1 VEEKGKLEHEFIVI
15 IRESLALTFAIP
27 HTHIFSSI
35 LKVIFF
41 STCCYINLR
50 CLRVF
55 TGMSMQHLVTP
66 GSAEASSYSSEQDAD
81 ARQSGTTA
89 VISISAKTRVALLS
103 ILSNLY
109 GCAASKSILSLMAS
123 MENFCN
129 EGDRL
134 TSASYVVSQ
143 HDQFLVASLRTESLC
158 LWGWALPLLYPDH
171 SARVELLGS
180 LLVSSEVLF
189 AVALERGDSS
199 DDDKV
204 WSDHELQ
211 YRKLD
216 ILCKRLRVSDM
227 LHCFTATPIIV
238 GNSAD
243 AKTSH
248 SHEGRINQTSTATQ
262 QDSGRPNPLP
272 TISLLRTAIIERSL
286 KGKNNC
292 SDNLNKFYLALCQ
305 QAMSNLIL
313 WNDLFISSNDAN
325 DHDISGG
332 RELSAS
338 PGSAGGNFA
347 NWGDTGSLQVNPTKF
362 HFDSSKCADS
372 ISVVSPSGLP
382 AVTANQRAT
391 KVWGTVL
398 STTCFSPKS
407 GVHRWAVKLDKC
419 ERGHVF
425 VGVSTA
431 RVNLKTYVGGDSN
444 GWGLI
449 GTQALWH
456 DRNKLRGDYGSTF
469 RTGAIVVVTL
479 DTNVGTL
486 SFGSWRDKSSAPVCN
501 GPLSPQALA
510 LMASPR
516 RGAVPGS
523 AGGPSIEDW
532 GIAFEGLPL
541 DVKLYP
547 GKEIRRLI

>member
-1 VEEKGKLEHEFIVI
+1 M
-15 IRESLALTFAIP
+15 
-27 HTHIFSSI
+27 
-35 LKVIFF
+35 
-41 STCCYINLR
+41 NLR

-55 TGMSMQHLVTP
+55 TGKSMQRLVTP
-66 GSAEASSYSSEQDAD
+66 GSVEMSCSASSEEDAD
-81 ARQSGTTA
+81 ARQAGA
-89 VISISAKTRVALLS
+89 LADVSISTKTRVALLS
-103 ILSNLY
+103 MLSNFY
-109 GCAASKSILSLMAS
+109 SCAASKSIQSLMAS
-123 MENFCN
+123 MEYFFKQ
-129 EGDRL
+129 GDGS
-134 TSASYVVSQ
+134 TSRADVDSEQ
-143 HDQFLVASLRTESLC
+143 DQFLVATLCTESLS
-158 LWGWALPLLYPDH
+158 LWGCALPLLYPDH

-180 LLVSSEVLF
+180 LLVSPQSSSAAALDVVYSRDDSTASF
-189 AVALERGDSS
+189 ARAKSCALTDN
-199 DDDKV
+199 
-204 WSDHELQ
+204 ELHC
-211 YRKLD
+211 RKIE

-227 LHCFTATPIIV
+227 LNCFVATPIFV
-238 GNSAD
+238 SSSAE
-243 AKTSH
+243 AEFNRNK
-248 SHEGRINQTSTATQ
+248 EGRINETSTVIQ

-272 TISLLRTAIIERSL
+272 TISLLSTAIAERSS
-286 KGKNNC
+286 KGRNNS

-305 QAMSNLIL
+305 RAMTNLIL
-313 WNDLFISSNDAN
+313 WNDLSMSSNDAN

-332 RELSAS
+332 GELSRS
-338 PGSAGGNFA
+338 PGSAGGTGSHWA
-347 NWGDTGSLQVNPTKF
+347 DRGSLQVNPTKF
-362 HFDSSKCADS
+362 SFDSSKCADS
-372 ISVVSPSGLP
+372 ISVVSSSGSP
-382 AVTANQRAT
+382 PVTANQRAT

-469 RTGAIVVVTL
+469 RTGAVVVITL

-486 SFGSWRDKSSAPVCN
+486 SFGLWKDRSSPPESSTA
-501 GPLSPQALA
+501 PLSPQA

-523 AGGPSIEDW
+523 AGGPLIEDW

-547 GKEIRRLI
+547 GKRIRSLTIMFFFHSLSDACEFYFLKFSLRSQLLECIRETIV

>member
-1 VEEKGKLEHEFIVI
+1 
-15 IRESLALTFAIP
+15 
-27 HTHIFSSI
+27 
-35 LKVIFF
+35 
-41 STCCYINLR
+41 
-50 CLRVF
+50 
-55 TGMSMQHLVTP
+55 
-66 GSAEASSYSSEQDAD
+66 
-81 ARQSGTTA
+81 
-89 VISISAKTRVALLS
+89 
-103 ILSNLY
+103 
-109 GCAASKSILSLMAS
+109 

-129 EGDRL
+129 EGAEL
-134 TSASYVVSQ
+134 TSASCANSQ
-143 HDQFLVASLRTESLC
+143 HDQFLVAALRTESLC
-158 LWGWALPLLYPDH
+158 LWGWSLPLLYPDH
-171 SARVELLGS
+171 SARVRLLQSLLDSSQSSSVAALEAGDSRDDSTDWSDQELLS
-180 LLVSSEVLF
+180 
-189 AVALERGDSS
+189 
-199 DDDKV
+199 
-204 WSDHELQ
+204 
-211 YRKLD
+211 RKLD
-216 ILCKRLRVSDM
+216 ILCKRLRASDL
-227 LHCFTATPIIV
+227 LHCFMATPVIV
-238 GNSAD
+238 GNSVD
-243 AKTSH
+243 AKFNDNQ
-248 SHEGRINQTSTATQ
+248 EGRTNQTSTATQ
-262 QDSGRPNPLP
+262 QDSGRQNPLP
-272 TISLLRTAIIERSL
+272 TISLLSTAIIERSRQ
-286 KGKNNC
+286 GRNNR

-305 QAMSNLIL
+305 QAMSNLLL
-313 WNDLFISSNDAN
+313 WNGLFISSNDAN

-338 PGSAGGNFA
+338 PGTAGGNGSH
-347 NWGDTGSLQVNPTKF
+347 WTDTGSLQVNPTKF
-362 HFDSSKCADS
+362 HFDSGKCADS

-407 GVHRWAVKLDKC
+407 GVHRWAIKLDKC

-486 SFGSWRDKSSAPVCN
+486 SFGSWKDKSSGSESN

-510 LMASPR
+510 LIASPR
-516 RGAVPGS
+516 RGAVPG
-523 AGGPSIEDW
+523 AAVGHSIEDW

-547 GKEIRRLI
+547 GKKPRRFFVVSFLLSCFANYVHSNSLCALSCWSVSERRSRDSLHHFSVSRGSVVFKYW